1 MGTHSRAAGWGLFTA
16 TWMDLKSMALSRKK
30 KKKYT
35 YLHKLKMHSP
45 RTIHILQ
52 EFVVVWS
59 LNHVRLCDCM
69 DYSSP
74 GSSVHRILQTR
85 ILEWVAVSF
94 SRGSSRPKDQTRVS
108 YIAGGLFTAES
119 LGSPLWEYVSR
130 KRYTLNPQN
139 SYLWRIR
146 VQERQEWQMGI

>member
-1 MGTHSRAAGWGLFTA
+1 MSIHRNLDGFEKHGSEWE
-16 TWMDLKSMALSRKK
+16 

-35 YLHKLKMHSP
+35 YLHKVKMRSP
-45 RTIHILQ
+45 RTIRILQ
-52 EFVVVWS
+52 DCVVVWS
-59 LNHVRLCDCM
+59 LSRVRLCDHM

-85 ILEWVAVSF
+85 ILEWVAISF
-94 SRGSSRPKDQTRVS
+94 SRGSSRPRDQAGVF

-119 LGSPLWEYVSR
+119 VGSPLREYLSR
-130 KRYTLNPQN
+130 KRYTLNTQN
-139 SYLWRIR
+139 SYLWRLR